1 MPNETSN
8 ILNNITEKWPAIKNI
23 SNLVIKPDTSFTRE
37 KTGEGDI
44 ETFQPKYN
52 VITYSNGFKYSNP
65 NPGGNAVV
73 YNPKTNNQDN
83 IQLDLLHTMR
93 REDPIYIKHLSEFEN
108 AYKNSE
114 NADRV
119 KYWWN
124 KSGAN
129 KLNDGYNEF
138 FNNEVDASL
147 RNLLAPQS
155 DEELVKQN
163 YLSHKDAEKETLI
176 TPELIQRFGQL
187 KNYLETGKGY
197 VLPEVMIT
205 PNNTKN
211 TNIMKLIP
219 KNKKGGSSKNWIQK
233 AVNPA
238 HKGYCTPMSKS
249 TCTPRRKAL
258 ARTFKKMAKHELGGS
273 IAFLMPLIDQFKK
286 GGALTKDY
294 IKKAHEKP
302 GGSNV
307 GKKKFASGAKRTGP
321 YIGPSGGSPKGS
333 YPIPTREKAISA
345 LKLAHHAPN
354 PEGIKAAVYRKYPEL
369 KK

>member
-286 GGALTKDY
+286 
-294 IKKAHEKP
+294 E
-302 GGSNV
+302 
-307 GKKKFASGAKRTGP
+307 
-321 YIGPSGGSPKGS
+321 
-333 YPIPTREKAISA
+333 
-345 LKLAHHAPN
+345 
-354 PEGIKAAVYRKYPEL
+354 EL
-369 KK
+369 